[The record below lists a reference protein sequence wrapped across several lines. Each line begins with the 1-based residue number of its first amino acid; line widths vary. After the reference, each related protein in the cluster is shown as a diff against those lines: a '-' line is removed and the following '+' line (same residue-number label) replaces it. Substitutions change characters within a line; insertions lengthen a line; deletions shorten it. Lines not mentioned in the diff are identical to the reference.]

1 MYKNIAPILKSLID
15 VKAESFLENKEMM
28 LEKINELQNL
38 LDEVEL
44 GGGQHHLDRLAA
56 KGKLPVRERIKNLL
70 DDDTPFLEISPF
82 AAWGTSFTVG
92 GGCVAGIGLVAGKEC
107 VIFANDP
114 SVLGGAMTVYVWE
127 KWMRCIQIAR
137 ENRIPF
143 INLVESAGADLRGM
157 QPDSGENKARQLVF
171 PHFAESGR
179 SFYEMTELSK
189 LKIPVVSVVFGSS
202 TAGGAYQPGMSD
214 YNIFIKQQ
222 SKAFLAGPPLVQMAT
237 GEISDD
243 ETLGGAEMHSKISG
257 FSDFLAEDELDAL
270 RMCRNVV
277 AHLNICKKS
286 SFSISAFKGPKYDPN
301 DLLGLFSEDLKSP
314 VDIREVIMRVVDESR
329 FEEFKPLYGSTMVC
343 GWSNVFGYP
352 VGIIGN
358 NGPIYPESAEKSASF
373 IQLCNQSNIPL
384 VFLHNVTGFLVGKD
398 YERQGIIKKGAQLI
412 NAVSNSTVPHFSFI
426 VGASYG
432 AGTYAMSGRAYNN
445 RFIFTWPTAKIAVM
459 GPKQFAGVMS
469 LVRRAKAARK
479 GEKFDEKLDKQ
490 LVELVESAAEKESVA
505 LSASSMLTDDGIID
519 PRETRNVLGFCL
531 SVAAAASPPPGVLL
545 HTDPAGKRCRLTW
558 PARCSAGAACRTH

>member
-1 MYKNIAPILKSLID
+1 MMYKNIAPILKSSID
-15 VKAESFLENKEMM
+15 VKAESFLENKDMM

-70 DDDTPFLEISPF
+70 DNDTPFLEISPY

-189 LKIPVVSVVFGSS
+189 LKIPVVSIVFGSS

-277 AHLNICKKS
+277 AHLNIYKKS
-286 SFSISAFKGPKYDPN
+286 SFSISAFKGPNYDPN

-531 SVAAAASPPPGVLL
+531 SVADNNEVKGAESYGVF
-545 HTDPAGKRCRLTW
+545 RL
-558 PARCSAGAACRTH
+558 